1 MRSVTEDL
9 LDLAPLG
16 KFRRLQDSP
25 SENPTEPSNPPRGRH
40 ADTVAFKSTGASNRF
55 LMKKYIKVVYPI
67 GSMYAIY
74 DNIYHQYTPNVSI
87 YIYIPYMDPMG
98 TIPWSYFTPV
108 SDIKKN
114 LRMNAPLTFQCP
126 EKHPRKKGEKI
137 VSRECVFLSGNGV
150 SSQMIPNGYLS
161 RDGNQVTHLGPI
173 EVQSGTAPR
182 LPEDAAETGTRLV

>member
-87 YIYIPYMDPMG
+87 YIYHTWILWVLYHG
-98 TIPWSYFTPV
+98 VISHQFR
-108 SDIKKN
+108 ILKKTLEN
-114 LRMNAPLTFQCP
+114 ECSSNISMPGKTSP
-126 EKHPRKKGEKI
+126 EKR
-137 VSRECVFLSGNGV
+137 
-150 SSQMIPNGYLS
+150 
-161 RDGNQVTHLGPI
+161 
-173 EVQSGTAPR
+173 
-182 LPEDAAETGTRLV
+182 